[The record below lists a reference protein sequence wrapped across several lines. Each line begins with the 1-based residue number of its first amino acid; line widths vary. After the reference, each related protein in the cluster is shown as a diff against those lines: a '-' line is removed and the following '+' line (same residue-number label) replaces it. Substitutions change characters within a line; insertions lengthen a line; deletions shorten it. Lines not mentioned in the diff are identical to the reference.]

1 MNIASRGTGVTSV
14 PEVLRPGPAEGHNGG
29 VGQRRGSGR
38 AIARRARASRR
49 LQSRRRGA
57 VARAVVTYGILGAGA
72 VILLI
77 PFAWLVSTS
86 LKPPTEVYSFPI
98 VWIPHPAAWNDY
110 LQVFRQSPFA
120 RYLLNTAII
129 TSIGVFASLSGSSVA
144 AYAFARM
151 EFRGRGV
158 MFGVMLSTLM
168 VPIWTV
174 LIPTYI
180 FFEKIGWLNTYLP
193 ILVPAFFATPFNT
206 FLMRQFFLT
215 IPVDL
220 EESARVDGA
229 ARWYTFLHI
238 ILPLA
243 RPALLLVSIFA
254 FFYYWNEFLLPLLY
268 IKSQDL
274 FPVSVGISNFVGS
287 QQVNFPLEM
296 AASAIALAPPLILF
310 FVFQRWLIQGI
321 VVSGVKG

>member
-1 MNIASRGTGVTSV
+1 MTSIVDV
-14 PEVLRPGPAEGHNGG
+14 PRAAPGA
-29 VGQRRGSGR
+29 GR
-38 AIARRARASRR
+38 ANGRVVARQARASRR
-49 LQSRRRGA
+49 LRSKRRSELTRT
-57 VARAVVTYGILGAGA
+57 VVTYVLLAAGG

-77 PFAWLVSTS
+77 PFAWLISTS
-86 LKPPTEVYSFPI
+86 LKPPTEVYSFPV
-98 VWIPHPAAWNDY
+98 VWVPRPAMWDNYA
-110 LQVFRQSPFA
+110 QVFEQSPFA

-129 TSIGVFASLSGSSVA
+129 TSIGVIASLSGSSLA

-151 EFRGRGV
+151 EFRGKSI
-158 MFGVMLSTLM
+158 MFGVMLATLM

-206 FLMRQFFLT
+206 FLLRQFFLT
-215 IPVDL
+215 IPVEM
-220 EESARVDGA
+220 EEAARVDGA
-229 ARWYTFLHI
+229 SRWYTFVRI

-243 RPALLLVSIFA
+243 RPALLIVSIFA

-268 IKSQDL
+268 IQSQDL
-274 FPVSVGISNFVGS
+274 LPVSVGVSNFVAS

-296 AASAIALAPPLILF
+296 AASAIAITPPLILF
-310 FVFQRWLIQGI
+310 FVFQRWFIQGI

>member
-1 MNIASRGTGVTSV
+1 MTSV
-14 PEVLRPGPAEGHNGG
+14 VEAPERAAGERRARRLNG
-29 VGQRRGSGR
+29 RG
-38 AIARRARASRR
+38 IARQARASRR
-49 LQSRRRGA
+49 LRTKRREA
-57 VARAVVTYGILGAGA
+57 VTRAVVTYVLLIAGG

-77 PFAWLVSTS
+77 PFVWLVSTS
-86 LKPPTEVYSFPI
+86 LKPPTEVYAFPI
-98 VWIPHPAAWNDY
+98 VWIPHPAMWDNY
-110 LQVFRQSPFA
+110 VQVFQQSPFA

-129 TSIGVFASLSGSSVA
+129 TSIGVIASLTGSSIA

-151 EFRGRGV
+151 EFRGKRV
-158 MFGVMLSTLM
+158 MFAVMLATLM

-215 IPVDL
+215 IPLEL

-229 ARWYTFLHI
+229 SRWYTFVRI

-243 RPALLLVSIFA
+243 RPALLIISIFA

-268 IKSQDL
+268 IQSQDL
-274 FPVSVGISNFVGS
+274 LPVSVGVSNFVAS

-296 AASAIALAPPLILF
+296 AASAIAIAPPLILF
-310 FVFQRWLIQGI
+310 FVFQRWFIQGI

>member
-1 MNIASRGTGVTSV
+1 MTSIVDAPRAAPGARRSNGRG
-14 PEVLRPGPAEGHNGG
+14 
-29 VGQRRGSGR
+29 
-38 AIARRARASRR
+38 IARQARASRR
-49 LQSRRRGA
+49 LRTKRREAVTRG
-57 VARAVVTYGILGAGA
+57 VFTYVLLVFGGITM
-72 VILLI
+72 LI
-77 PFAWLVSTS
+77 PFAWLISTS

-98 VWIPHPAAWNDY
+98 VWIPKPAVWDNY
-110 LQVFRQSPFA
+110 VQVFQQSPFA

-129 TSIGVFASLSGSSVA
+129 TSIGVIASLTGSSIA
-144 AYAFARM
+144 AYAFARI
-151 EFRGRGV
+151 EFRGKNI
-158 MFGVMLSTLM
+158 MFGIMLATLM

-206 FLMRQFFLT
+206 FLLRQFFLT
-215 IPVDL
+215 IPVEM
-220 EESARVDGA
+220 EEAARVDGA
-229 ARWYTFLHI
+229 SRWYTFVRI

-243 RPALLLVSIFA
+243 RPALLIISIFA

-268 IKSQDL
+268 IQSQDL
-274 FPVSVGISNFVGS
+274 LPVSVGVSNFVSS

-310 FVFQRWLIQGI
+310 FVFQRWFIRGI
-321 VVSGVKG
+321 VVTGVKG

>member
-1 MNIASRGTGVTSV
+1 MTSVVDAPRVDKLHRGTV
-14 PEVLRPGPAEGHNGG
+14 
-29 VGQRRGSGR
+29 
-38 AIARRARASRR
+38 ARQARASRR
-49 LQSRRRGA
+49 LRSKHRSA
-57 VARAVVTYGILGAGA
+57 VTRAVVTYLLLAAGGA
-72 VILLI
+72 ILLI
-77 PFAWLVSTS
+77 PFAWLISTS

-98 VWIPHPAAWNDY
+98 VWIPHPAVWDNYA
-110 LQVFRQSPFA
+110 QVFQQSPFA

-129 TSIGVFASLSGSSVA
+129 TSIGVIASLCGSSVA
-144 AYAFARM
+144 AYGFARM
-151 EFRGRGV
+151 EFRGKRV
-158 MFGVMLSTLM
+158 MFAVMLSTLM

-215 IPVDL
+215 IPLEL
-220 EESARVDGA
+220 EEAARVDGA
-229 ARWYTFLHI
+229 SRWYVFWRV

-243 RPALLLVSIFA
+243 RPALLIISIFA

-268 IKSQDL
+268 IQSQDL
-274 FPVSVGISNFVGS
+274 LPVSVGVSNFVAS

-296 AASAIALAPPLILF
+296 AASAIAIAPPLILF
-310 FVFQRWLIQGI
+310 FVFQRWFIQGI

>member
-1 MNIASRGTGVTSV
+1 MTSV
-14 PEVLRPGPAEGHNGG
+14 VEVPQAAPGARGRRANGR
-29 VGQRRGSGR
+29 V
-38 AIARRARASRR
+38 IARQARASRR
-49 LQSRRRGA
+49 LRSKHREA
-57 VARAVVTYGILGAGA
+57 VTRSVLTYVLLTAGG

-77 PFAWLVSTS
+77 PFVWLISTS

-98 VWIPHPAAWNDY
+98 VWIPHPAVWDNY
-110 LQVFRQSPFA
+110 LQVFQQSPFA

-129 TSIGVFASLSGSSVA
+129 TSIGVIASLSGSSIA

-158 MFGVMLSTLM
+158 MFGVMLATLM

-215 IPVDL
+215 IPLEL
-220 EESARVDGA
+220 EEAARVDGA
-229 ARWYTFLHI
+229 SRWYTFVRI

-243 RPALLLVSIFA
+243 RPALLIISIFA

-268 IKSQDL
+268 IQSQNL
-274 FPVSVGISNFVGS
+274 LPVSVGVSNFVAS

-310 FVFQRWLIQGI
+310 FVFQRWFIQGI

>member
-1 MNIASRGTGVTSV
+1 MTSIVDV
-14 PEVLRPGPAEGHNGG
+14 PRARPGAPAAHGGNGRG
-29 VGQRRGSGR
+29 V
-38 AIARRARASRR
+38 ARQARASRR
-49 LQSRRRGA
+49 LRSMHRQA
-57 VARAVVTYGILGAGA
+57 VTRSVLTYVLLTAGGL
-72 VILLI
+72 ILLV
-77 PFAWLVSTS
+77 PFAWLISTS

-98 VWIPHPAAWNDY
+98 VWIPRPAVWDNY
-110 LQVFRQSPFA
+110 LQVFQQSPFA

-129 TSIGVFASLSGSSVA
+129 TSIGVIASLTGSSIA
-144 AYAFARM
+144 AYAFARI
-151 EFRGRGV
+151 EFRGKGF
-158 MFGVMLSTLM
+158 MFGVMLATLM

-215 IPVDL
+215 IPLEL
-220 EESARVDGA
+220 EEAARVDGA
-229 ARWYTFLHI
+229 SRWYTFVRI

-243 RPALLLVSIFA
+243 RPALLIISIFA

-268 IKSQDL
+268 IQSQDL
-274 FPVSVGISNFVGS
+274 LPVSVGVSNFVAS

-310 FVFQRWLIQGI
+310 FVFQRWFIQGI